1 MYASVEDCPEE
12 LLLFFHRLPYDYRM
26 KDGRTLLQR
35 IYNDHFEGFEEA
47 QAMADAW
54 DGLREKLEA
63 DVFAR
68 VQERFR
74 MQLHSA
80 AQWRDVINSW
90 LYRLTLIPD
99 EKGRKIFV

>member
-1 MYASVEDCPEE
+1 
-12 LLLFFHRLPYDYRM
+12 
-26 KDGRTLLQR
+26 
-35 IYNDHFEGFEEA
+35 
-47 QAMADAW
+47 MADAW
-54 DGLREKLEA
+54 DSLQGKLDG

-99 EKGRKIFV
+99 EKGRKIYL